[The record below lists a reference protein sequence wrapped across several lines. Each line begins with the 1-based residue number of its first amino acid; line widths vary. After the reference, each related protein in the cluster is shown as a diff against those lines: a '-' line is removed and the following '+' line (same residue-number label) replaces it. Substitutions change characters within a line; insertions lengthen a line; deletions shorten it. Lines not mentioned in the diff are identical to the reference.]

1 MVRTQNTLLC
11 TQCPVWKNSLFSD
24 LTTSEIAEI
33 ERNKTTEVY
42 ERGDVFSRQ
51 GQKVEEVY
59 CLHSGGAKVVKAL
72 TNQGKESIVRIA
84 TPGEML
90 GYRCIFSEKEY
101 RATAVALDESVAC
114 KINKQ
119 QLFDLVRDNPAFAM
133 KLLGWFGRDV
143 AAAENHHH
151 SFCLKNTR
159 ERVAEALHIL
169 ASKCGRETVN
179 GILIPLRMMRTDW
192 AEWIGIAKENLIR
205 SFSDFKKDG
214 LISQEDDFIVIL
226 DMRRIEA
233 IASMQSSDDI
243 YHLDH

>member
-1 MVRTQNTLLC
+1 MVRPQSPLQC
-11 TQCPVWKNSLFSD
+11 TYCPVWKDSLFSD
-24 LTTSEIAEI
+24 LSPEEIAELDRQKSTAI
-33 ERNKTTEVY
+33 Y
-42 ERGDVFSRQ
+42 ERGDTFSRQ
-51 GQKVEEVY
+51 GQNVEEVY
-59 CLHSGGAKVVKAL
+59 CLHSGGAKVVKSL
-72 TNQGKESIVRIA
+72 TNQNKESIVRIA

-90 GYRCIFSEKEY
+90 GYRCIFSEKQY

-114 KINKQ
+114 KISKQ
-119 QLFDLVRDNPAFAM
+119 HLFDLIRDNPAFAM
-133 KLLGWFGRDV
+133 KTLSWFGRDV

-179 GILIPLRMMRTDW
+179 GILVPLRMMRTDW

-205 SFSDFKKDG
+205 CFSDFKKEG
-214 LISQEDDFIVIL
+214 LISQEDEFLVVL

-233 IASMQSSDDI
+233 IASMQSSDDNPPL
-243 YHLDH
+243 HP